1 MTTEQLVNAII
12 EEGYNMTDNLDEAI
26 YILADGQMISGD
38 FDCGVRGTDHRMID
52 CVADG
57 DRYDGED
64 FWNNVHNDFQLVR
77 LVPET
82 QIALIIEGQELTEEQ
97 EEILNNS
104 SYEIEVY

>member
-1 MTTEQLVNAII
+1 MTTEQIVNAII

-26 YILADGQMISGD
+26 YILADGQLISGD
-38 FDCGVRGTDHRMID
+38 FDYGMRGTDHRMIE
-52 CVADG
+52 CIAEG
-57 DRYDGED
+57 DRYDNN
-64 FWNNVHNDFQLVR
+64 FWENVHNEFQLVR

-82 QIALIIEGQELTEEQ
+82 QIALIIEGQELTAEQ